1 MQRIDHL
8 LPWSHLGSERSLSVF
23 RYGAGARKV
32 YIQASLHA
40 DELPGM
46 RTAWELKKRLGEL
59 EAQGLLNGV
68 IELVPVAN
76 PLGLGQLLLH
86 NHQGRF
92 EAGSG
97 KNFNRDFTE
106 LSTPV
111 VAALQ
116 GQLGDDPHANIRL
129 IRQVMLD
136 VLEQL
141 PPAASQLQGMQRV
154 LLSHACNA
162 DIVLDLHCD
171 AEAALHMYALP
182 QHWPQWRSLAAHL
195 NMRVGLL
202 AEDSGGSSFDE
213 ACSLPW
219 LRLQRQFADAQ
230 IPLACMATTL
240 ELGGQ
245 SDTGRPQAEAYAE
258 GILAFLAEQGLI
270 TGDWP
275 AAQHEACEG
284 MPFEGTELLYAPHPG
299 VVSFLRPAGAWVEAG
314 EPLFEVIDPL
324 SDRVSTVCAGTAG
337 VLFAVERLRY
347 AQPGFWLAKVAG
359 REPLRHGRLLND

>member
-1 MQRIDHL
+1 MQRIDHV
-8 LPWSHLGSERSLSVF
+8 LPWSTLGSERRLSVF
-23 RYGAGARKV
+23 RFGHGERKA

-46 RTAWELKKRLGEL
+46 RTAWELKKRLTEL
-59 EAQGLLNGV
+59 EAQGLLKGV

-76 PLGLGQLLLH
+76 PMGLGQLLQGS
-86 NHQGRF
+86 HQGRF
-92 EAGSG
+92 EFGSG
-97 KNFNRDFTE
+97 RNFNRDFCE
-106 LSTPV
+106 LSGPV
-111 VAALQ
+111 AERLN
-116 GQLGDDPHANIRL
+116 GQLGDDPHANIQL
-129 IRQVMLD
+129 IRQAMAD
-136 VLEQL
+136 VLADL
-141 PPAASQLQGMQRV
+141 PPAQSQLQGMQRV
-154 LLSHACNA
+154 LLSHACTA
-162 DIVLDLHCD
+162 DVVLDLHCD

-195 NMRVGLL
+195 GMSVGLL

-219 LRLQRQFADAQ
+219 LRLSRTFPEAA
-230 IPLACMATTL
+230 IPLACLATTL

-245 SDTGRPQAEAYAE
+245 ADTGKDDAEAHAA

-270 TGDWP
+270 GGDWP
-275 AAQHEACEG
+275 QPEREACEG

-299 VVSFLRPAGAWVEAG
+299 VVTFLRPAGAWVEVG

-324 SDRVSTVCAGTAG
+324 SDQVSIVCTQTAG
-337 VLFAVERLRY
+337 VVYAIERLRY

-359 REPLRHGRLLND
+359 RTALRHGRLLSD